1 MEAVG
6 SGEDRADGGV
16 GAFVAGVGDPVE
28 PGVGDLVES
37 CPEGFGQLDELRQ
50 LGSLSPR
57 DPPVEQP
64 P

>member
-1 MEAVG
+1 M
-6 SGEDRADGGV
+6 

-50 LGSLSPR
+50 LGPLDLG
-57 DPPVEQP
+57 DPTVEKP